1 MLEQNKKIII
11 ASFISLVLILLI
23 VGLVMKDNSFL
34 KTSSIKTI
42 LSKKEEIAEKEADL
56 VKEKNTYNTLYKN
69 LETAEASFE
78 KEKAKYDAIS
88 DDTISIIRESNT
100 EENYSLEY
108 MWIKL
113 GNYARKNNLSL
124 IMIEPG
130 NSNSQTAAK
139 QNVEEQSVVEEDK
152 KGTDT
157 NTTSSNNS
165 SGVLK
170 IEVTGSY
177 MDLSDFVFEVENDNE
192 LKFKLDNLSMTPVSG
207 TTIKTT
213 FDVKNI
219 IINK

>member
-1 MLEQNKKIII
+1 MIEQNKKLIIF
-11 ASFISLVLILLI
+11 SVISLVLILLL
-23 VGLVMKDNSFL
+23 VGLTTKDISL
-34 KTSSIKTI
+34 LGTSSIKTL
-42 LSKKEEIAEKEADL
+42 LSKHDEIAKKEAEL
-56 VKEKNTYNTLYKN
+56 VTEKNTYNALSTN
-69 LETAEASFE
+69 LRSAEATFE
-78 KEKAKYDAIS
+78 KEKAKYEAIS
-88 DDTISIIRESNT
+88 DDTISIIRDTNT
-100 EENYSLEY
+100 QENYSLEY

-124 IMIEPG
+124 VMVEPG
-130 NSNSQTAAK
+130 NSSEKNDETT
-139 QNVEEQSVVEEDK
+139 VDESVVVDSTQDE
-152 KGTDT
+152 
-157 NTTSSNNS
+157 TSST

-177 MDLSDFVFEVENDNE
+177 LDLSDFVFEVENDNE